1 MPNARAR
8 PPGLG
13 VKGLTDG
20 VSPRQSADA
29 TVGHASAAPA
39 IASAA
44 AERTRRLLV
53 RLRRECV
60 RLAELGDVRGLVR
73 LPRDAAERKD
83 AHRLVPAVDLAPRS
97 RSNPDDGLRIERD
110 ALPIDLDLRLAAKHE
125 EDLLLPR
132 LGVVVLGVLGDVRR
146 KVEHLHPERLD
157 AELGARPL

>member
-13 VKGLTDG
+13 VTGLTDG
-20 VSPRQSADA
+20 ASPRQSADA
-29 TVGHASAAPA
+29 TVGHATAAPA

-44 AERTRRLLV
+44 AERTRRLV

-60 RLAELGDVRGLVR
+60 RLAELGDVRSLVR

-97 RSNPDDGLRIERD
+97 RSNPHDGLRIERD